1 VKDVTK
7 IYRKR
12 SDGEME
18 AVQKCKE
25 LALKKRA
32 ILEQSLIQYIIR
44 AALAG
49 VYIGFALVL
58 CLRIGEF
65 FREANSPA
73 TYLVSGIFFGIALV
87 FIMYGGA
94 ELFTGNTMYFTI
106 STLQKETTIKDT
118 LSNWLACYSGNLL
131 GAVFFAFLIAQSGI
145 FEHIPKEHLLFAIA
159 AKKMH
164 ATTMQLFIK
173 GILCNWLVCL
183 AIFIPMQMKEDIA
196 KVISMILIVFV
207 FFASGYEHSIANFV
221 LFSIALAVPHPA
233 TVNLAGVIHN
243 IIPVTLGNIVGGALF
258 MGALYTYLTSPKTEF
273 VSSNRGFFSFQKGK
287 ILNK

>member
-1 VKDVTK
+1 
-7 IYRKR
+7 
-12 SDGEME
+12 ME

-25 LALKKRA
+25 LALKKRT
-32 ILEQSLIQYIIR
+32 ILERSLIQYMMR

-58 CLRIGEF
+58 CFRVGEF

-87 FIMYGGA
+87 LIMYGEA

-106 STLQKETTIKDT
+106 STLQKETTIKDM
-118 LSNWLACYSGNLL
+118 LRNWLACYSGNLL
-131 GAVFFAFLIAQSGI
+131 GAVFFAFLISQSGV
-145 FEHIPKEHLLFAIA
+145 FDHISQDHLLFMVAE
-159 AKKMH
+159 KKMH
-164 ATTMQLFIK
+164 ATTVQLFFK

-183 AIFIPMQMKEDIA
+183 AIFIPMQMKEDMA
-196 KVISMILIVFV
+196 KIFSMILIVFI

-233 TVNLAGVIHN
+233 TINIAGVVHN

-258 MGALYTYLTSPKTEF
+258 MGALYTYLTSQNDVQ
-273 VSSNRGFFSFQKGK
+273 VSAKQSVGYLFHNKKK

>member
-1 VKDVTK
+1 
-7 IYRKR
+7 
-12 SDGEME
+12 ME

-25 LALKKRA
+25 LAVKKRA
-32 ILEQSLIQYIIR
+32 ILDRSLVQYMMR

-58 CLRIGEF
+58 CFRVGEF

-87 FIMYGGA
+87 LIMYGGA

-106 STLQKETTIKDT
+106 STLHKETTIKDT
-118 LSNWLACYSGNLL
+118 LRNWLACYSGNLL
-131 GAVFFAFLIAQSGI
+131 GAVFFAFLISQSGV
-145 FEHIPKEHLLFAIA
+145 FDHIPQDHLLFLVA

-164 ATTMQLFIK
+164 ATTMQLFFK

-196 KVISMILIVFV
+196 KVFSMILIVFI

-221 LFSIALAVPHPA
+221 LFSLALAVPHPA
-233 TVNLAGVIHN
+233 TIDLAGVVHN
-243 IIPVTLGNIVGGALF
+243 IIPVTIGNIVGGALF
-258 MGALYTYLTSPKTEF
+258 MGALYTYLTSQKEGH
-273 VSSNRGFFSFQKGK
+273 VSAKQPVGYLFHKGK